1 MNIIAS
7 VYLLLLGLVFAGLII
22 YTPISIVIDI
32 YKYIIKNHFNGILL
46 FIDLKPRYR
55 KILETYSNYYH
66 MIPQKKQRLFRAR
79 VAKFIAMKEFVVRGD
94 LPKVTDEMKVLI
106 GSLAIQ
112 LTYGHPNI
120 YFQNFYKILIY
131 PDSYYSEISKNYH
144 HGEVSPRGYIIL
156 SWKNFL
162 EGWIDRKDGT
172 NLGLHEMAHALH
184 LENAIRNEEYDFL
197 DFEMLKMFDREASVE
212 IEKIRNG
219 ETPFFRA
226 YAGTNKHEFFAVM
239 IENFFERPSEF
250 KTYNASLYSVCC
262 KLLNQN
268 PLQLHRVAG

>member
-1 MNIIAS
+1 
-7 VYLLLLGLVFAGLII
+7 
-22 YTPISIVIDI
+22 
-32 YKYIIKNHFNGILL
+32 
-46 FIDLKPRYR
+46 
-55 KILETYSNYYH
+55 

-162 EGWIDRKDGT
+162 EGWID
-172 NLGLHEMAHALH
+172 
-184 LENAIRNEEYDFL
+184 
-197 DFEMLKMFDREASVE
+197 
-212 IEKIRNG
+212 
-219 ETPFFRA
+219 
-226 YAGTNKHEFFAVM
+226 
-239 IENFFERPSEF
+239 
-250 KTYNASLYSVCC
+250 
-262 KLLNQN
+262 
-268 PLQLHRVAG
+268 